1 MPQSRYIAMWSGP
14 RNISTAMMRS
24 WGSRAD
30 TIVHDEPFYSHYLT
44 QTEHDHP
51 GAEEIIAAYST
62 EWQTIVQQ
70 ITAPLPSGKTI
81 YYQKHM
87 THHMLD
93 HIDLSWMR
101 RMDNCFLI
109 REPRQVIASF
119 SKVIAEPKLD
129 QIGFPRQVEL
139 FRYVRQQT
147 GKVPPVMDAADV
159 LRDPR
164 GTLSRLCAVLEIP
177 FDEAMLK
184 WEPGRRATD
193 GVWAKYWYAAVE
205 KSTEFMPYAPD
216 DSALPDHLH
225 ELAQDSQALYDE
237 MAAYKI

>member
-1 MPQSRYIAMWSGP
+1 MPQARYIAMWSGP

-30 TIVHDEPFYSHYLT
+30 TVVHDEPFYAHYLT
-44 QTEHDHP
+44 RTEHDHP
-51 GAEEIIAAYST
+51 GAEEVIAAYST
-62 EWQTIVQQ
+62 DWQTIVQQ

-87 THHMLD
+87 THHMLE
-93 HIDLSWMR
+93 HISLSWMLQ
-101 RMDNCFLI
+101 MDNCFLI

-129 QIGFPRQVEL
+129 QIGFPRQLEL

-147 GKVPPVMDAADV
+147 GKIPPVIDAADV

-164 GTLSRLCAVLEIP
+164 GTLSRLCAVLELP

-184 WEPGRRATD
+184 WEAGKRATD

-205 KSTEFMPYAPD
+205 QSTGFMPYAPD
-216 DSALPDHLH
+216 DSILPAHMH
-225 ELAQDSQALYDE
+225 ELSQASQVLYDE